1 MTTIS
6 ATRRDGSSATVDD
19 AAQDAVGSA
28 VHGEVFTQNSDG
40 YDAARAVWNG
50 MIDKRPSIIIKC
62 QGVSDVVNAVK
73 FAREHDLL
81 IAIRGGAHN
90 VAGHGTTDGGIVI
103 DTSGMKGVRVDPAAK
118 TAHAQPGLT
127 WAEFDDETLAY
138 GLATT
143 GGTVSNTGIAGL
155 TLGGGLG
162 WLMGK
167 HGLTCDNVIS
177 VDLVTPN
184 GELITASANEHPDL
198 YWALRGGGG
207 NFGVVTSF
215 QFQLHEVGPQVIG
228 GMIIHPMANAR
239 DLMRFYR
246 DMTADPPDELELYMA
261 LMTSPD
267 GDPVAAIMTGYN
279 GDPAAGEKVI
289 KPIREFGSP
298 LADMIQPMPYVARQ
312 HMLDDFAPHGP
323 RRYWKSGF
331 LPELSDDVIDVF
343 VKHASNLISPMTGI
357 PIFNMHGAATRVDP
371 GATAFGHRKHQWD
384 IDIVSQWLDPA
395 DDERQTEWTRR
406 FWSDLEPFAGD
417 TIYVNHISGDE
428 PSRIETA
435 FGSNYARLREV
446 KGKYDPENVFKLNH
460 NIPPA

>member
-1 MTTIS
+1 
-6 ATRRDGSSATVDD
+6 
-19 AAQDAVGSA
+19 
-28 VHGEVFTQNSDG
+28 
-40 YDAARAVWNG
+40 
-50 MIDKRPSIIIKC
+50 
-62 QGVSDVVNAVK
+62 
-73 FAREHDLL
+73 
-81 IAIRGGAHN
+81 
-90 VAGHGTTDGGIVI
+90 GGIVI

-298 LADMIQPMPYVARQ
+298 LADMIQPMPYGARQ